1 MTSPTPNLPNESHLL
16 EDYNFVVLGLPGVGK
31 STFVTQFTTTHHP
44 AQTSP
49 PPSTLPHQQIQLSVD
64 NQPCQISLSEAG
76 PSSSSVALRK
86 EYISASQAAILMY
99 SITSKESFEKIRE
112 IWGEVR
118 EVKEEMGMW
127 EPFQMGLV
135 GNKMDLEGERV
146 VGVHEGMGVAETLGC
161 AFWEAEAETGRNTKE
176 LVEELVRKVRTYR
189 DNERIRYEQMK
200 EEAEKAKKEK
210 VKNDRR
216 KKMMPWKR
224 LFS

>member
-1 MTSPTPNLPNESHLL
+1 L
-16 EDYNFVVLGLPGVGK
+16 
-31 STFVTQFTTTHHP
+31 
-44 AQTSP
+44 
-49 PPSTLPHQQIQLSVD
+49 I
-64 NQPCQISLSEAG
+64 
-76 PSSSSVALRK
+76 
-86 EYISASQAAILMY
+86 Y
-99 SITSKESFEKIRE
+99 SITSRESFEKIRE

-127 EPFQMGLV
+127 EPFQIGLV

-146 VGVHEGMGVAETLGC
+146 VSVHEGMGVAETLGC

-210 VKNDRR
+210 VKNERR